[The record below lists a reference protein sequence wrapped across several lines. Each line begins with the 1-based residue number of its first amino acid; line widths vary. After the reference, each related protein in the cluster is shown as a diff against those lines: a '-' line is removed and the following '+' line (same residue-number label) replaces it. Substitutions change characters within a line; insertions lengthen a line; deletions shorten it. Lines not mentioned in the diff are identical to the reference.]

1 MMAFAILPTG
11 GRTPS
16 FNSFNSQTFKILAA
30 WRLSVGLRVRMP
42 FVFVVFIVFL
52 FGGLAWG
59 MNPVFADYTA
69 KSERKRGFYG
79 EYYLSLYFYY
89 IILFN
94 YEENIDDFADGIDG
108 EPRFDGYRL

>member
-16 FNSFNSQTFKILAA
+16 FNSFNSQTFKIFAA
-30 WRLSVGLRVRMP
+30 LRLSVGLRVRMP
-42 FVFVVFIVFL
+42 FVFIVFL

-69 KSERKRGFYG
+69 KSERKRGIYG

>member
-1 MMAFAILPTG
+1 MAFAILQTG

-42 FVFVVFIVFL
+42 FVFIVFL

-69 KSERKRGFYG
+69 KSERKRGIYG
-79 EYYLSLYFYY
+79 EYYLSLYFYC